1 MYRWLPKYEF
11 VVDYYED
18 EYRFSP
24 DTNDVY
30 GWKYNTKDVATFTL
44 EKTNSGN
51 YISLQSAIPGLTT
64 LSSFGMIMFTL
75 ALGHLT

>member
-24 DTNDVY
+24 ATNDVY

-51 YISLQSAIPGLTT
+51 YI
-64 LSSFGMIMFTL
+64 
-75 ALGHLT
+75 